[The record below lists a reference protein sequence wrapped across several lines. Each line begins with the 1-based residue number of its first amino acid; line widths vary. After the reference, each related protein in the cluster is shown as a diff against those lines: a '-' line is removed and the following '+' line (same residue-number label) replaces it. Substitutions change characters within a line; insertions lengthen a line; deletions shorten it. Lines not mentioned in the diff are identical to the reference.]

1 VTAVDRDD
9 PVLGGSAT
17 RWTGAAPDRARR
29 IAALTA
35 VTVTAT
41 VLWLSAGAG
50 GGGLVIP
57 LGSLDQLARWADE
70 TTPLVMA
77 FAITRLAAFAAC
89 GYLSLA
95 LALLV
100 LADLLGWPRGG
111 RLALRALPTF
121 MRRTMA
127 RGVPLGLA
135 ASAVLGSLDP
145 VAATPADRDHQPL
158 AATPADPDHQPVAA
172 TPADPDQPVAATP
185 ADRDHQ
191 PFAATPEDRGDDPV
205 VATATM
211 WRLGPDPAAEA
222 PPPIATMVL
231 LGADPPAPVPQPSM
245 DPAAATSTADSWV
258 VGAGDSFWSI
268 AEAVVA
274 QAHQDQQPAQP
285 ARAEAGVEA
294 EAEEVEAEREVGR
307 YWSRLVAANRDRLAA
322 PGHPDLLIPGQTL
335 VLPPF
340 GSGSPGFSAS
350 GP

>member
-1 VTAVDRDD
+1 MTAVDRDD

-145 VAATPADRDHQPL
+145 VAATPADRDHQP
-158 AATPADPDHQPVAA
+158 
-172 TPADPDQPVAATP
+172 
-185 ADRDHQ
+185 
-191 PFAATPEDRGDDPV
+191 FAATPEDRGDDPV

-294 EAEEVEAEREVGR
+294 EAEAEEVEAEREVGR

>member
-1 VTAVDRDD
+1 VTAADRDD
-9 PVLGGSAT
+9 PGLGGSAT
-17 RWTGAAPDRARR
+17 RWTGAAPDRTRR

-50 GGGLVIP
+50 GGGGLVIP
-57 LGSLDQLARWADE
+57 LGSLDQLARWAYE

-100 LADLLGWPRGG
+100 LADLLGSPRGG

-145 VAATPADRDHQPL
+145 VAATPADQ
-158 AATPADPDHQPVAA
+158 DHQPVAA
-172 TPADPDQPVAATP
+172 TPAD
-185 ADRDHQ
+185 RHHQ

-245 DPAAATSTADSWV
+245 DPAAATSAADSWV

-268 AEAVVA
+268 AEVVVA

-285 ARAEAGVEA
+285 ARAEAEA
-294 EAEEVEAEREVGR
+294 DEVGAQTEAEVGR

-340 GSGSPGFSAS
+340 GSRSPGSPSS
-350 GP
+350 GS

>member
-9 PVLGGSAT
+9 PVLGGSTT
-17 RWTGAAPDRARR
+17 RWAGAAPDRARR
-29 IAALTA
+29 SAALTA
-35 VTVTAT
+35 VAVTAT
-41 VLWLSAGAG
+41 MLSLSGRAG

-70 TTPLVMA
+70 TTPLVMT

-127 RGVPLGLA
+127 RSVPLGLA

-145 VAATPADRDHQPL
+145 IAATPADRDHQP
-158 AATPADPDHQPVAA
+158 VAA
-172 TPADPDQPVAATP
+172 
-185 ADRDHQ
+185 R
-191 PFAATPEDRGDDPV
+191 PEDRGDDPV

-274 QAHQDQQPAQP
+274 QEHQDQQPARPVQ
-285 ARAEAGVEA
+285 AEAGVEA
-294 EAEEVEAEREVGR
+294 EAEEVEAEPEVGR

-340 GSGSPGFSAS
+340 GSGSPGSSGS